1 MWTSGD
7 RIELVEMPQD
17 PDPIP
22 PGSQGTIVKVTELD
36 SQGRLIQL
44 EVDWDSG
51 RTLSPVIPPDRLRKL
66 SGGN

>member
-66 SGGN
+66 PGGN